1 MPEKKIQF
9 DFMPTCVGS
18 VPFMNF
24 KATCKEIVTR
34 LPDIPFW
41 PQFVKKD
48 PLEDMIIQ
56 YTEGLPLL
64 EINKEKRETRI
75 ARSDTEAG
83 LVEFYEHFLSKDLD
97 YFAIS
102 KDYACGLYELLH
114 LLSSDT
120 APYGKFIKGQT
131 VGPVTFTSA
140 INDHDNIPVINNP
153 DIAEAFTKGL
163 SIKALWQIRKMEET
177 NRQPILF
184 LDEPS
189 LSSVGSAFSSIQ
201 KDGAVSMLK
210 EIIGYLKEESDALI
224 GIHCCSNT
232 DWSLIT
238 EANPDI
244 INFDAFEYM
253 EHFLLYR
260 NEIST
265 FIKNG
270 NILAWGIVPTS
281 NLNKNES
288 VNKLFM
294 KLAKGIN
301 QIADWGI
308 EPETIVHQSILTPA
322 CGMGSMSPELANL
335 CMNLLCDLSEK
346 CRSHTGLF
354 ENK

>member
-1 MPEKKIQF
+1 MPEKKTLF

-18 VPFMNF
+18 IPFLDI

-41 PQFVKKD
+41 PQFVRKS

-64 EINKEKRETRI
+64 EVDSEKRETRI
-75 ARSDTEAG
+75 TKAETEAG
-83 LVEFYEHFLSKDLD
+83 LVEFYEHFLSDDLD

-102 KDYACGLYELLH
+102 KDYACGLYELID
-114 LLSSDT
+114 LLSAETEPS
-120 APYGKFIKGQT
+120 GQFIKGQT

-140 INDHDNIPVINNP
+140 INDHNNIPVINNP

-163 SIKALWQIRKMEET
+163 SIKALWQIKKMEET
-177 NRQPILF
+177 NRHPILF

-189 LSSVGSAFSSIQ
+189 LSGVGSAFSSIQ
-201 KDGAVSMLK
+201 KEGAVSMLK
-210 EIIGYLKEESDALI
+210 EVIGYLKEKSNALI

-244 INFDAFEYM
+244 INFDAFDYM

-260 NEIST
+260 DEISA
-265 FIKNG
+265 FLENG

-281 NLNKNES
+281 SLSGNES
-288 VNKLFM
+288 VEELFT
-294 KLAKGIN
+294 KLAKGIE
-301 QIADWGI
+301 QITDWGI
-308 EPETIVHQSILTPA
+308 DANTIVHQSILTPA
-322 CGMGSMSPELANL
+322 CGMGSMSPKLAGL
-335 CMNLLCDLSEK
+335 CMDLLCNLSKK
-346 CRSHTGLF
+346 CRSDGGLF
-354 ENK
+354 